1 MTIWSWLT
9 ASSINLWSWL
19 SLNRLSS
26 FGLPNYIATFTLFPF
41 SPLTASLARGSLA
54 RLTNTFK
61 SLKIYPIWEIISY
74 LSVLES
80 KSLFMVPRNLY
91 KLSTDVLIFWGTLC
105 QVQFLSTVCVCQYS
119 ECFKYTSFSALC
131 YCLFLCSQTAN
142 LSKLY
147 KKSSHACPTFK

>member
-9 ASSINLWSWL
+9 AWSINLCSWL

-61 SLKIYPIWEIISY
+61 SLKIYPIWEITSY

-80 KSLFMVPRNLY
+80 KAFSWSLVTLTNLALTF
-91 KLSTDVLIFWGTLC
+91 KNLGTLC
-105 QVQFLSTVCVCQYS
+105 RVHFFYSVCVCQYS
-119 ECFKYTSFSALC
+119 ECFKYTLFFALC

-142 LSKLY
+142 LPKLY
-147 KKSSHACPTFK
+147 KRSSHVCPTFK